1 MIDPTAVTNYNRTDA
16 ELEEYVL
23 FCIAVAGKTAQI
35 IARQLQDLLD
45 HAVGSGPF
53 DKIRNLIKIGK
64 LHLALKQSRLGKYF
78 VLMKAYEQILNLNLR
93 TCTLEDLE
101 KVYGIGPKTAR
112 YFMLHT
118 RPNVQIA
125 ALDTHILKFLKEQG
139 YAVPDHTPTGKKY
152 KELEQIFI
160 AEATKRG
167 RQIAEFDLAIWNHY
181 SKDGDKTKANI

>member
-16 ELEEYVL
+16 ELEEFML

-35 IARQLQDLLD
+35 IARQLQVLLD
-45 HAVGSGPF
+45 IATGDNPF
-53 DKIRNLIKIGK
+53 DKIRNLIKIGRLDTVLK
-64 LHLALKQSRLGKYF
+64 LARLGKYH
-78 VLMKAYEQILNLNLR
+78 VLMKAYKQILDLNLR
-93 TCTLEDLE
+93 TCSLEDLE
-101 KVYGIGPKTAR
+101 KVHGIGPKTAR

-118 RPNVQIA
+118 RPNVQVA

-139 YAVPDHTPTGKKY
+139 YVVPNHTPTGKKY

-160 AEATKRG
+160 MEATKRG

-181 SKDGDKTKANI
+181 SKDGDKTRANI